1 MNITWRTAN
10 ITDELQSF
18 ENPFPLRRN
27 ALRRKINRILGKETV
42 KDRPKYGV
50 PKTIQTGQFQK
61 NSKKI
66 NKFKKKGQRTFTTE
80 SFQNSKKDLVYAE
93 DSSEISTDLRKASK
107 NLIPKDSSIHFTDW
121 IQNQRQNDRRKSMYM
136 TGKL

>member
-1 MNITWRTAN
+1 MKQHTIIN
-10 ITDELQSF
+10 TDFSE
-18 ENPFPLRRN
+18 
-27 ALRRKINRILGKETV
+27 
-42 KDRPKYGV
+42 
-50 PKTIQTGQFQK
+50 
-61 NSKKI
+61 
-66 NKFKKKGQRTFTTE
+66 TFTTE
-80 SFQNSKKDLVYAE
+80 SFQNSKNDLVNAE